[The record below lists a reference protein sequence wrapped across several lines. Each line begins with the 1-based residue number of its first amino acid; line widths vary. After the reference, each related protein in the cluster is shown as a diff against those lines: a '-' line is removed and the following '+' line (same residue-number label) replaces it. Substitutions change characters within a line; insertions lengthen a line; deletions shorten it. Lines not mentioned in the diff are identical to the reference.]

1 MTVPKRILIAERDR
15 EALGQLSSVLRSSGY
30 ATWEAAT
37 GRDALRHV
45 QMETPDLVL
54 VGLVL
59 PDIGGKDLARI
70 LSSNGDSEPIRTIVV
85 AAPGVSFEESR
96 AIGGAPEMKVF
107 HWKHVDEVVTLVNG
121 VFDVSEDEDPDRFS
135 ETLRL
140 RDVTIEPS
148 SMTVEVCGT
157 QIELTQKEFKF
168 LHVLALNSERTC
180 TRDELRRLVWGQ
192 GAEVIGRTIDVL
204 VSRLRSKL
212 IAVTERDLISTVR
225 GIGYRFTPGSGG
237 PEA

>member
-1 MTVPKRILIAERDR
+1 MTVPKRILVAERDQ
-15 EALGQLSSVLRSSGY
+15 EALSQLSSALRASGY

-45 QMETPDLVL
+45 QMERPDLVL

-96 AIGGAPEMKVF
+96 SIGGAPEMKVF
-107 HWKHVDEVVTLVNG
+107 HWRHVDEIVTLVNG
-121 VFDVSEDEDPDRFS
+121 MFDVSEDDNPDRFS

-140 RDVTIEPS
+140 SDVTIEPS
-148 SMTVEVCGT
+148 SMTVEVRGT
-157 QIELTQKEFKF
+157 PVELTQKEFKF

-180 TRDELRRLVWGQ
+180 TRDELRRLVWGD
-192 GAEVIGRTIDVL
+192 GADVIGRTIDVL

-212 IAVTERDLISTVR
+212 IAVTQKDLIATVR
-225 GIGYRFTPGSGG
+225 GIGYRFTQGCGG
-237 PEA
+237 PES